1 MLTKMIMSRPAIIL
15 FGDSITQQ
23 GFSSATNSP
32 GWVGL
37 LSNAYTRRADVF
49 NRGFSGYNTRHAVD
63 LLPTVFNKDMMMTHP
78 NSSTNTLFVTVFFG
92 ANDASLPTGE
102 REHNQHVPIEEYEQ
116 NLRIIVADIIG
127 NKLEEEQK
135 TPIILITPPPL
146 DEKAWDK
153 YCREEFDDLSP
164 RSNEQSK
171 LYGER
176 VKLVAND
183 MGCSIVDSFSL
194 LGGNNGV
201 SAYAECLEDGLHLS
215 AKGNE
220 LLYEGLMDVII
231 RDLPHL
237 APKVNEDDSTG
248 IALEG
253 AQWKDL
259 C

>member
-23 GFSSATNSP
+23 GFSAAANS

-37 LSNAYTRRADVF
+37 LSNAYTRRADVL
-49 NRGFSGYNTRHAVD
+49 NRGYSGYNTRHAVN
-63 LLPTVFNKDMMMTHP
+63 LLPTVFAKEMNPK
-78 NSSTNTLFVTVFFG
+78 STLFVTVFFG
-92 ANDASLPTGE
+92 ANDASLPGE

-116 NLRIIVADIIG
+116 NLRTIVTDIG
-127 NKLEEEQK
+127 HKLKE

-146 DEKAWDK
+146 DEHAWDK

-176 VKLVAND
+176 VKLVAKE
-183 MGCSIVDSFSL
+183 MGCSLVDSFSL
-194 LGGNNGV
+194 LGGNGDV
-201 SAYAECLEDGLHLS
+201 SAYEKSLEDGLHLS
-215 AKGNE
+215 AKGNQ
-220 LLYEGLMDVII
+220 LLYDGLMDVIK
-231 RDLPHL
+231 RDLPEL
-237 APKVNEDDSTG
+237 APKVTEDDSAG

-253 AQWKDL
+253 ALWKEL

>member
-1 MLTKMIMSRPAIIL
+1 MLTKMIMTRPAIIL

-23 GFSSATNSP
+23 GFSSAANSP

-37 LSNAYTRRADVF
+37 LSNAYTRRADVL

-63 LLPTVFNKDMMMTHP
+63 LLPTVFNKDMLNHHP
-78 NSSTNTLFVTVFFG
+78 NSSTLFVTVFFG
-92 ANDASLPTGE
+92 ANDASLPGE
-102 REHNQHVPIEEYEQ
+102 REHNQHVPIEEYEL
-116 NLRIIVADIIG
+116 NLRTIVADIWS
-127 NKLEEEQK
+127 KVEEQK

-153 YCREEFDDLSP
+153 YCREEFDNLSP

-176 VKLVAND
+176 VKLVAYE

-194 LGGNNGV
+194 LGGNDGV
-201 SAYAECLEDGLHLS
+201 SAYGECLEDGLHLS

-220 LLYEGLMDVII
+220 LLYDGLMDVIT
-231 RDLPHL
+231 RDFPHL

>member
-1 MLTKMIMSRPAIIL
+1 M
-15 FGDSITQQ
+15 
-23 GFSSATNSP
+23 
-32 GWVGL
+32 
-37 LSNAYTRRADVF
+37 
-49 NRGFSGYNTRHAVD
+49 
-63 LLPTVFNKDMMMTHP
+63 
-78 NSSTNTLFVTVFFG
+78 FVTVFFG
-92 ANDASLPTGE
+92 ANDASLPGD
-102 REHNQHVPIEEYEQ
+102 REHNQHVPIEEYEL
-116 NLRIIVADIIG
+116 NLRTIVADIG
-127 NKLEEEQK
+127 NKLKEQK

-146 DEKAWDK
+146 DEHAWDK
-153 YCREEFDDLSP
+153 YCRDEFDNLSP

-194 LGGNNGV
+194 LGGNDGV
-201 SAYAECLEDGLHLS
+201 SAYEECLEDGLHLS

-220 LLYEGLMDVII
+220 LLYDGLMDVII
-231 RDLPHL
+231 RDFPHL

>member
-1 MLTKMIMSRPAIIL
+1 MIMSRPAIIL

-23 GFSSATNSP
+23 GFSADANS

-37 LSNAYTRRADVF
+37 LSNAYTRRADVL
-49 NRGFSGYNTRHAVD
+49 NRGYSGYNTRHAVN
-63 LLPTVFNKDMMMTHP
+63 LLPTVFAKEMNPK
-78 NSSTNTLFVTVFFG
+78 STLFVTVFFG
-92 ANDASLPTGE
+92 ANDASLPGE

-116 NLRIIVADIIG
+116 NLRTIVTDIG
-127 NKLEEEQK
+127 HKLKE

-146 DEKAWDK
+146 DEHAWHK
-153 YCREEFDDLSP
+153 YCRAEFDDLSP

-176 VKLVAND
+176 VKLVAKE

-194 LGGNNGV
+194 LG
-201 SAYAECLEDGLHLS
+201 AYEKSLEDGLHLS
-215 AKGNE
+215 AKGNQ
-220 LLYEGLMDVII
+220 LLYDGLMDVIK
-231 RDLPHL
+231 RDLPEL
-237 APKVNEDDSTG
+237 APKVTEDDLTG

-253 AQWKDL
+253 ALWKEL